1 MRAPR
6 SVAVEDIDMLIP
18 FEPTPK
24 SADLNKE
31 PEEVASMFDG
41 VAKRYDIMNDL
52 LSLGQTKAWRKKA
65 TAIIAPQIGMK
76 ILDIA
81 AGTGSSSRPLADAG
95 AEVIPADFSQGMLDA
110 GKKRHPDLN
119 FTLADALNLPFKESE
134 FDVTTISFGLR
145 NTNDVTKALQEA
157 LRVTKP
163 DVKLELSIRSDMKRV
178 EELLRK
184 QIQGDYPLVI
194 ETSRHLV
201 EAGGKR
207 LRPLLAL
214 LAAQFGDP
222 KRKEIIEAAVVCELT
237 HLATLYH
244 DDVMDEAPL
253 RRGVKSA
260 NARWNNTVAILTGD
274 YLFAK
279 ASDLLADLGPEAVRL
294 QARTFERL
302 VIGQITET
310 QGSTEGLSLL
320 DHYLKVVADKT
331 GSLIATS
338 ARFGALLSGAPTEV
352 VEALTRFGEK
362 IGVVFQLADDV
373 IDIASE
379 SNESGKTPGTDL
391 REGVPTLVTLYVLES
406 KDPSDAALKEILSA
420 PITDEAVVAQTLKA
434 LRSHPAME
442 ASRA

>member
-1 MRAPR
+1 MAFG
-6 SVAVEDIDMLIP
+6 IP
-18 FEPTPK
+18 H
-24 SADLNKE
+24 L
-31 PEEVASMFDG
+31 
-41 VAKRYDIMNDL
+41 
-52 LSLGQTKAWRKKA
+52 
-65 TAIIAPQIGMK
+65 
-76 ILDIA
+76 
-81 AGTGSSSRPLADAG
+81 
-95 AEVIPADFSQGMLDA
+95 
-110 GKKRHPDLN
+110 
-119 FTLADALNLPFKESE
+119 
-134 FDVTTISFGLR
+134 
-145 NTNDVTKALQEA
+145 
-157 LRVTKP
+157 

-178 EELLRK
+178 EDLLRK

-222 KRKEIIEAAVVCELT
+222 KRAEIIEAAVVCELT

-244 DDVMDEAPL
+244 DDVMDDAPL
-253 RRGVKSA
+253 RRGVESA

-310 QGSTEGLSLL
+310 QGSTTGLSML

-338 ARFGALLSGAPTEV
+338 ARFGALLSGAPTEI
-352 VEALTRFGEK
+352 VESLTRFGEK
-362 IGVVFQLADDV
+362 IGIVFQLADDI
-373 IDIASE
+373 IDISSE

-391 REGVPTLVTLYVLES
+391 REGVPTLVTLLVLES
-406 KDPSDAALKEILSA
+406 KGPADQQLREILSA
-420 PITDEAVVAQTLKA
+420 PIENETVVATTLEQ
-434 LRSHPAME
+434 LRSHEAMKTATKLLHQYADAAQLE
-442 ASRA
+442 LKNLPDGSAKRALIELCETIITRTA

>member
-1 MRAPR
+1 MAFG
-6 SVAVEDIDMLIP
+6 IP
-18 FEPTPK
+18 H
-24 SADLNKE
+24 L
-31 PEEVASMFDG
+31 
-41 VAKRYDIMNDL
+41 
-52 LSLGQTKAWRKKA
+52 
-65 TAIIAPQIGMK
+65 
-76 ILDIA
+76 
-81 AGTGSSSRPLADAG
+81 
-95 AEVIPADFSQGMLDA
+95 
-110 GKKRHPDLN
+110 
-119 FTLADALNLPFKESE
+119 
-134 FDVTTISFGLR
+134 
-145 NTNDVTKALQEA
+145 
-157 LRVTKP
+157 
-163 DVKLELSIRSDMKRV
+163 DVKLELSLRSDMKRV
-178 EELLRK
+178 EELLRQ
-184 QIQGDYPLVI
+184 QIKGDYPLVI

-222 KRKEIIEAAVVCELT
+222 KRPEIIEAAVVCELT

-310 QGSTEGLSLL
+310 QGSISGLSALN
-320 DHYLKVVADKT
+320 HYLSVVADKT

-338 ARFGALLSGAPTEV
+338 ARFGALLSGTTPEI
-352 VEALTRFGEK
+352 VESLTRFGEK
-362 IGVVFQLADDV
+362 IGVVFQLADDI

-391 REGVPTLVTLYVLES
+391 REGVPTLVTLLVLES
-406 KDPSDAALKEILSA
+406 KDPADQALREILSA
-420 PITDEAVVAQTLKA
+420 PITDEQVVTNTLAQ
-434 LRSHPAME
+434 LRNHAAMG
-442 ASRA
+442 ASRKILQQYADEARLELNNLPDGAAKRALIELCETIITRTS